1 MAMKKRMTSTPHDA
15 VFKRFLR
22 HPETANDFLMLYLPE
37 AIRQRCDFATLRLQS
52 ASFIDEDLRA
62 WYSDVLWSVRTTCG
76 AGYIY
81 VVIEHQSSP
90 DNHMAFR
97 LMRYAIATMQ
107 RHLDAG
113 HKTLPLVVPMLFYHG
128 ATSPYP
134 FSLNWLDEFAD
145 PQLAKK
151 LYGNQFPLIDV
162 TVMPDDEI
170 VQHRRVALLELMQ
183 KHIRQRDLSGI
194 TESLAA
200 VVMLGYTS
208 PRQLRMLFHYM
219 LQYGN
224 TAEPGVFLRRL
235 ARRLPQYEE
244 TLMSIAQKLKQEGRQ
259 EGRHEGRQEG
269 CLEGR
274 LEGLQEGSRREAL
287 RIAGSMLQNGLDK
300 ETVQKITG
308 LSADELKPLY
318 C

>member
-1 MAMKKRMTSTPHDA
+1 MTQKGTPSTPHDA
-15 VFKRFLR
+15 VFKQFLS
-22 HPETANDFLMLYLPE
+22 HPECARDFIEIHLP
-37 AIRQRCDFATLRLQS
+37 ASLRQLCNLQTLRLES
-52 ASFIDEDLRA
+52 GSFIEADLRA
-62 WYSDVLWSVRTTCG
+62 SYSDVLWSLKTRDG
-76 AGYIY
+76 DGYIY
-81 VVIEHQSSP
+81 VVIEHQSTP
-90 DNHMAFR
+90 DAHMAFR
-97 LMRYAIATMQ
+97 LMRYALAAMQ

-145 PQLAKK
+145 PQLAKT
-151 LYGNQFPLIDV
+151 LYGCPFPLIDV
-162 TVMPDDEI
+162 TVMPDDDI

-200 VVMLGYTS
+200 VVMLGYTNR
-208 PRQLRMLFHYM
+208 RQLRMLFHYM

-244 TLMSIAQKLKQEGRQ
+244 TLMSIAQKLKQEGRE
-259 EGRHEGRQEG
+259 EGREEGH
-269 CLEGR
+269 

-300 ETVQKITG
+300 EMVQKITG
-308 LSADELKPLY
+308 LSADELQPL
-318 C
+318 CG

>member
-22 HPETANDFLMLYLPE
+22 HPETATDFLTLYLPE
-37 AIRQRCDFATLRLQS
+37 AILQRCDFSTLRLQS

-62 WYSDVLWSVRTTCG
+62 WYSDVLWSVQTTCG
-76 AGYIY
+76 TGYVY

-90 DNHMAFR
+90 DSHMAFR
-97 LMRYAIATMQ
+97 LMRYAIAAMQ

-134 FSLNWLDEFAD
+134 FALNWLDEFAD
-145 PQLAKK
+145 PQLAKT
-151 LYGNQFPLIDV
+151 LYGCPFPLIDV
-162 TVMPDDEI
+162 TVMPDDDI

-194 TESLAA
+194 TESLAD
-200 VVMLGYTS
+200 VVMLGYTNR
-208 PRQLRMLFHYM
+208 RQLRMLFHYM

-259 EGRHEGRQEG
+259 QGR
-269 CLEGR
+269 LEGR
-274 LEGLQEGSRREAL
+274 EEGHLEGLQEGSRREAL

-300 ETVQKITG
+300 EMVQKITG
-308 LSADELKPLY
+308 LSADELQPL
-318 C
+318 CG

>member
-1 MAMKKRMTSTPHDA
+1 MKKRMTSTPHDA

-97 LMRYAIATMQ
+97 LMRYAIAAMQ

-145 PQLAKK
+145 PQLAKR
-151 LYGNQFPLIDV
+151 LYGSQFPLIDV

-183 KHIRQRDLSGI
+183 KHIRQRDLSDI

-259 EGRHEGRQEG
+259 EGREEGH
-269 CLEGR
+269 

-287 RIAGSMLQNGLDK
+287 RIADSMLQNGLDK
-300 ETVQKITG
+300 EMVQKITG

-318 C
+318 G

>member
-1 MAMKKRMTSTPHDA
+1 MNKASASTPHDA
-15 VFKRFLR
+15 VFKTFLR
-22 HPETANDFLMLYLPE
+22 HPETARDFLQIHLPASLRE
-37 AIRQRCDFATLRLQS
+37 LCDLQTLKLES
-52 ASFIDEDLRA
+52 DSFIEENLRA
-62 WYSDVLWSVRTTCG
+62 YYSDVLWSVKTTDG
-76 AGYIY
+76 DGYIY
-81 VVIEHQSSP
+81 VVIEHQSTP
-90 DNHMAFR
+90 DAHMAFR
-97 LMRYAIATMQ
+97 LMRYAVAAMQ
-107 RHLDAG
+107 KHLDAG
-113 HKTLPLVVPMLFYHG
+113 HQQLPLVVPMLFYHG

-145 PQLAKK
+145 PQLAKT
-151 LYGNQFPLIDV
+151 LYGCPFPLIDV
-162 TVMPDDEI
+162 TVMPDDDI

-200 VVMLGYTS
+200 VVMLGYTNR
-208 PRQLRMLFHYM
+208 RQLRMLFHYM

-259 EGRHEGRQEG
+259 QGR
-269 CLEGR
+269 LEGR
-274 LEGLQEGSRREAL
+274 EEGHLEGLQEGSRREAL

-300 ETVQKITG
+300 EMVQKITG
-308 LSADELKPLY
+308 LSADELQPL
-318 C
+318 CG

>member
-1 MAMKKRMTSTPHDA
+1 MTKKGTTSTPHDA
-15 VFKRFLR
+15 VFKQFLS
-22 HPETANDFLMLYLPE
+22 HPECARDFIEIHLP
-37 AIRQRCDFATLRLQS
+37 ASLRQLCDLQTLKLES
-52 ASFIDEDLRA
+52 GSFIEADLRA
-62 WYSDVLWSVRTTCG
+62 SYSDVLWSLKTSDG
-76 AGYIY
+76 DGYIY
-81 VVIEHQSSP
+81 VVIEHQSTP
-90 DNHMAFR
+90 DAHMAFR
-97 LMRYAIATMQ
+97 LMRYALAAMQ

-145 PQLAKK
+145 PQLAKT
-151 LYGNQFPLIDV
+151 LYGCPFPLIDV
-162 TVMPDDEI
+162 TVMPDDDI

-200 VVMLGYTS
+200 VVMLGYTNR
-208 PRQLRMLFHYM
+208 RQLRMLFHYM

-244 TLMSIAQKLKQEGRQ
+244 TLMSIAQKLKQEGRE
-259 EGRHEGRQEG
+259 EGREEGH
-269 CLEGR
+269 

-300 ETVQKITG
+300 EMVQKITG
-308 LSADELKPLY
+308 LSADELQPL
-318 C
+318 CG

>member
-1 MAMKKRMTSTPHDA
+1 
-15 VFKRFLR
+15 
-22 HPETANDFLMLYLPE
+22 
-37 AIRQRCDFATLRLQS
+37 
-52 ASFIDEDLRA
+52 
-62 WYSDVLWSVRTTCG
+62 
-76 AGYIY
+76 
-81 VVIEHQSSP
+81 
-90 DNHMAFR
+90 
-97 LMRYAIATMQ
+97 
-107 RHLDAG
+107 
-113 HKTLPLVVPMLFYHG
+113 MLFYHG
-128 ATSPYP
+128 VTSPYP

-145 PQLAKK
+145 PQMAKM
-151 LYGNQFPLIDV
+151 LYGCQFPLIDV

-200 VVMLGYTS
+200 VVMLGYTNR
-208 PRQLRMLFHYM
+208 RQLRMLFHYM

-259 EGRHEGRQEG
+259 EGREEGH
-269 CLEGR
+269 

-287 RIAGSMLQNGLDK
+287 RIADSMLQNGLDK
-300 ETVQKITG
+300 EMVQKITG

-318 C
+318 G

>member
-1 MAMKKRMTSTPHDA
+1 MKKRMTSTPHDA

-97 LMRYAIATMQ
+97 LMRYAIAAMQ

-170 VQHRRVALLELMQ
+170 VLHRRVALLELMQ

-269 CLEGR
+269 RLEGR

>member
-1 MAMKKRMTSTPHDA
+1 MAKGTTSTPHDA
-15 VFKRFLR
+15 VFKQFLTQAD
-22 HPETANDFLMLYLPE
+22 TARDFLAIHLPP
-37 AIRQRCDFATLRLQS
+37 ALRQRCDLDTLQLES
-52 ASFIDEDLRA
+52 ASFIEESLRA
-62 WYSDVLWSVRTTCG
+62 WYSDVLWSLKTASG
-76 AGYIY
+76 EGYIY

-90 DNHMAFR
+90 DAQMAFR
-97 LMRYAIATMQ
+97 LMRYAIAAMQ
-107 RHLDAG
+107 RHLDGG
-113 HKTLPLVVPMLFYHG
+113 HTKLPLVVPMLFYHG

-145 PQLAKK
+145 PQLAKT
-151 LYGNQFPLIDV
+151 LYGCPFPLIDV
-162 TVMPDDEI
+162 TVMPDDDI

-200 VVMLGYTS
+200 VVMLGYTNR
-208 PRQLRMLFHYM
+208 RQLRMLFHYM

-235 ARRLPQYEE
+235 ARRLPQYED

-259 EGRHEGRQEG
+259 QGR
-269 CLEGR
+269 LEGR
-274 LEGLQEGSRREAL
+274 EEGHLEGLQEGSRREAL

-300 ETVQKITG
+300 EMVQKITG
-308 LSADELKPLY
+308 LSADELQPL
-318 C
+318 CG

>member
-1 MAMKKRMTSTPHDA
+1 MTKKGTTSTPHDA
-15 VFKRFLR
+15 VFKQFLS
-22 HPETANDFLMLYLPE
+22 HPECARDFIEIHLP
-37 AIRQRCDFATLRLQS
+37 ASLRQLCDLQTLKLES
-52 ASFIDEDLRA
+52 GSFIEADLRA
-62 WYSDVLWSVRTTCG
+62 SYSDVLWSLKTSDG
-76 AGYIY
+76 DGYIY
-81 VVIEHQSSP
+81 VVIEHQSTP
-90 DNHMAFR
+90 DAHMAFR
-97 LMRYAIATMQ
+97 LMRYALAAMQ

-145 PQLAKK
+145 PQLAKT
-151 LYGNQFPLIDV
+151 LYGCPFPLIDV
-162 TVMPDDEI
+162 TVMPDDDI

-200 VVMLGYTS
+200 VVMLGYTNR
-208 PRQLRMLFHYM
+208 RQLRMLFHYM

-259 EGRHEGRQEG
+259 QGR
-269 CLEGR
+269 LEGR
-274 LEGLQEGSRREAL
+274 EEGHLEGLQEGSRREAL

-300 ETVQKITG
+300 EMVQKITG
-308 LSADELKPLY
+308 LSADELQPL
-318 C
+318 CG

>member
-1 MAMKKRMTSTPHDA
+1 MKKRMTSTPHDA

-97 LMRYAIATMQ
+97 LMRYAIAAMQ

-128 ATSPYP
+128 ATNPYP

-145 PQLAKK
+145 PQLAKR
-151 LYGNQFPLIDV
+151 LYGSQFPLIDV

-183 KHIRQRDLSGI
+183 KHIRQRDLSDI

-259 EGRHEGRQEG
+259 EGRHEGRQG
-269 CLEGR
+269 GRLEGR

>member
-1 MAMKKRMTSTPHDA
+1 MERATNSPHDA
-15 VFKRFLR
+15 VFKHLLSHRA
-22 HPETANDFLMLYLPE
+22 TARDFLDIHLP
-37 AIRQRCDFATLRLQS
+37 APLRALCNLNTLRLES
-52 ASFIDEDLRA
+52 GSFIDDELRA
-62 WYSDVLWSVRTTCG
+62 SHSDILYSLQTQAG
-76 AGYIY
+76 EGYIY
-81 VVIEHQSSP
+81 LLIEHQSSA
-90 DNHMAFR
+90 DRHMAFR
-97 LMRYAIATMQ
+97 LMRYAIAAMQ

-113 HKTLPLVVPMLFYHG
+113 HKTLPLEVPMLFYHG
-128 ATSPYP
+128 AISPYP

-145 PQLAKK
+145 PQLAKT
-151 LYGNQFPLIDV
+151 LYGCPFPLIDV
-162 TVMPDDEI
+162 TVMPDDDI

-200 VVMLGYTS
+200 VVMLGYTNR
-208 PRQLRMLFHYM
+208 RQLRMLFHYM

-259 EGRHEGRQEG
+259 QGR
-269 CLEGR
+269 LEGR
-274 LEGLQEGSRREAL
+274 EEGHLEGLQEGSRREAL

-300 ETVQKITG
+300 EMVQKITG
-308 LSADELKPLY
+308 LSADELQPL
-318 C
+318 CG

>member
-1 MAMKKRMTSTPHDA
+1 MAKGTTSTPHDA
-15 VFKRFLR
+15 VFKQFLTQAD
-22 HPETANDFLMLYLPE
+22 TARDFLAIHLPP
-37 AIRQRCDFATLRLQS
+37 ALRQRCDLDTLQLES
-52 ASFIDEDLRA
+52 ASFIEESLRA
-62 WYSDVLWSVRTTCG
+62 WYSDVLWSLKTASG
-76 AGYIY
+76 EGYIY

-90 DNHMAFR
+90 DAQMAFR
-97 LMRYAIATMQ
+97 LMRYAIAAMQ
-107 RHLDAG
+107 RHLDGG
-113 HKTLPLVVPMLFYHG
+113 HTKLPLVVPMLFYHG

-145 PQLAKK
+145 PQLAKT
-151 LYGNQFPLIDV
+151 LYGCPFPLIDV
-162 TVMPDDEI
+162 TVMPDDDI

-200 VVMLGYTS
+200 VVMLGYTNR
-208 PRQLRMLFHYM
+208 RQLRMLFHYM

-244 TLMSIAQKLKQEGRQ
+244 TLMSIAQKLKQEGRE
-259 EGRHEGRQEG
+259 EGREEGH
-269 CLEGR
+269 

-300 ETVQKITG
+300 EMVQKITG
-308 LSADELKPLY
+308 LSADELQPL
-318 C
+318 CG

>member
-1 MAMKKRMTSTPHDA
+1 MAKGTTSTPHDA
-15 VFKRFLR
+15 VFKQFLTQAD
-22 HPETANDFLMLYLPE
+22 TARDFLAIHLPP
-37 AIRQRCDFATLRLQS
+37 ALRQHCDLDTLQLES
-52 ASFIDEDLRA
+52 ASFIEESLRA
-62 WYSDVLWSVRTTCG
+62 WYSDVLWSLKTASG
-76 AGYIY
+76 EGYIY

-90 DNHMAFR
+90 DAQMAFR
-97 LMRYAIATMQ
+97 LMLYAIAAMQ
-107 RHLDAG
+107 RHLDSG
-113 HKTLPLVVPMLFYHG
+113 HTRLPLVVPMLFYHG

-145 PQLAKK
+145 PQLAKT
-151 LYGNQFPLIDV
+151 LYGCPFPLIDV
-162 TVMPDDEI
+162 TVMPDDDI

-183 KHIRQRDLSGI
+183 KHIRQRDLSDI

-200 VVMLGYTS
+200 VVMLGYTNR
-208 PRQLRMLFHYM
+208 RQLRMLFHYM

-259 EGRHEGRQEG
+259 QGR
-269 CLEGR
+269 LEGR
-274 LEGLQEGSRREAL
+274 EEGHLEGLQEGSRREAL

-300 ETVQKITG
+300 EMVQKITG
-308 LSADELKPLY
+308 LSADELQPL
-318 C
+318 CG

>member
-1 MAMKKRMTSTPHDA
+1 MAMKKRITATPHDA

-97 LMRYAIATMQ
+97 LMRYAIAAMQ

-145 PQLAKK
+145 PQLAKR

-183 KHIRQRDLSGI
+183 KHIRQRDLSDI

-269 CLEGR
+269 RLEGR

>member
-1 MAMKKRMTSTPHDA
+1 MRKNRTPTPHDL
-15 VFKRFLR
+15 VFKTFLSTM
-22 HPETANDFLMLYLPE
+22 ETARDFIAIHLPPALLQLCDLQTLQLESGSFIEEDLHPYFSDMLYSLKT
-37 AIRQRCDFATLRLQS
+37 A
-52 ASFIDEDLRA
+52 
-62 WYSDVLWSVRTTCG
+62 CG
-76 AGYIY
+76 DGYIH
-81 VVIEHQSSP
+81 VLIEHQSSP
-90 DNHMAFR
+90 DRHMAFR
-97 LMRYAIATMQ
+97 LMRYAIAAMQ

-145 PQLAKK
+145 PQLAKT
-151 LYGNQFPLIDV
+151 LYGCPFPLIDV
-162 TVMPDDEI
+162 TVMPDDDI

-200 VVMLGYTS
+200 VVMLGYTNR
-208 PRQLRMLFHYM
+208 RQLRMLFHYM

-259 EGRHEGRQEG
+259 QGR
-269 CLEGR
+269 LEGR
-274 LEGLQEGSRREAL
+274 EEGHLEGLQEGSRREAL

-300 ETVQKITG
+300 EMVKKITG
-308 LSADELKPLY
+308 LSADELQPL
-318 C
+318 CG

>member
-22 HPETANDFLMLYLPE
+22 HPETA
-37 AIRQRCDFATLRLQS
+37 
-52 ASFIDEDLRA
+52 
-62 WYSDVLWSVRTTCG
+62 
-76 AGYIY
+76 
-81 VVIEHQSSP
+81 
-90 DNHMAFR
+90 
-97 LMRYAIATMQ
+97 
-107 RHLDAG
+107 
-113 HKTLPLVVPMLFYHG
+113 KTLYG
-128 ATSPYP
+128 CP
-134 FSLNWLDEFAD
+134 FT
-145 PQLAKK
+145 
-151 LYGNQFPLIDV
+151 LIDV
-162 TVMPDDEI
+162 TVMPDDDL

-200 VVMLGYTS
+200 VVMLGYTNR
-208 PRQLRMLFHYM
+208 RQLRMLFHYM

-259 EGRHEGRQEG
+259 EGR
-269 CLEGR
+269 LEGR
-274 LEGLQEGSRREAL
+274 EEGHQEGLQERSRREAL

-300 ETVQKITG
+300 EMVQKITG
-308 LSADELKPLY
+308 LSADELQPL
-318 C
+318 

>member
-1 MAMKKRMTSTPHDA
+1 MKKRMTSTPHDA

-22 HPETANDFLMLYLPE
+22 HPETAHDFLTLYLPQ
-37 AIRQRCDFATLRLQS
+37 AIRQRCDFATLRLEP

-62 WYSDVLWSVRTTCG
+62 WYSDVLWSVQTRSG
-76 AGYIY
+76 PGYVY
-81 VVIEHQSSP
+81 VVIEHQSSL

-97 LMRYAIATMQ
+97 LMRYAIAAMQ

-145 PQLAKK
+145 PQMART
-151 LYGNQFPLIDV
+151 LYACPFPLVDV

-183 KHIRQRDLSGI
+183 KHIRQHDLSGI
-194 TESLAA
+194 TGSLATL
-200 VVMLGYTS
+200 VMLGYTNR
-208 PRQLRMLFHYM
+208 RQLRVLFHYM

-224 TAEPGVFLRRL
+224 SADPSVFLRRL
-235 ARRLPQYEE
+235 ARRLPHYEE
-244 TLMSIAQKLKQEGRQ
+244 RLMSIAQKLK
-259 EGRHEGRQEG
+259 
-269 CLEGR
+269 
-274 LEGLQEGSRREAL
+274 QEGSRREAL
-287 RIAGSMLQNGLDK
+287 RIAGSMLQNGLDT
-300 ETVQKITG
+300 ETLQRITG
-308 LSADELKPLY
+308 LSADELKPLHG
-318 C
+318 